1 LARRAPAG
9 TENRIVH
16 LCPFVGGFPGLVD
29 PVREFIRA
37 FNERDLDA
45 FVAVLDPEVELHASR
60 GLRKGRKAA
69 RVWAT
74 REPGGVQQTIEL
86 EQLYEEGLEGGGGRA
101 VALICRC
108 WHWAEDGSKA
118 GSDEMA
124 WAFELRD
131 HRVLSW
137 RPYDDREAALR
148 EWNFAPPLG

>member
-1 LARRAPAG
+1 L
-9 TENRIVH
+9 T
-16 LCPFVGGFPGLVD
+16 D

-45 FVAVLDPEVELHASR
+45 FAAVLDPEVELHSGR
-60 GLRKGRKAA
+60 GLRKGVEAA

-101 VALICRC
+101 VALIRRR
-108 WHWAEDGSKA
+108 WQWAEDGSDA

-124 WAFELRD
+124 WAFELCNQKI
-131 HRVLSW
+131 LSW
-137 RPYDDREAALR
+137 RPYEDREEALR
-148 EWNFAPPLG
+148 VANFAPPLG